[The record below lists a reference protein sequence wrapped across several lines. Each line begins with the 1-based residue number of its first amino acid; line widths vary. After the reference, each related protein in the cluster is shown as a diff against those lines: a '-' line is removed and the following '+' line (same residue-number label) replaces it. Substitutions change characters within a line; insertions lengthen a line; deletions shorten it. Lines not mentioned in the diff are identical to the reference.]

1 MKPKLETYDDKPG
14 LRLHVYWS
22 FSVFLKPMMLQYF
35 LRFKLFQWGLQILAT
50 ESSLVANNIDINL
63 FTGGL

>member
-14 LRLHVYWS
+14 LKLHVYWS

-35 LRFKLFQWGLQILAT
+35 LRFKLFQWGLQILVIDP
-50 ESSLVANNIDINL
+50 LVYS
-63 FTGGL
+63 

>member
-1 MKPKLETYDDKPG
+1 
-14 LRLHVYWS
+14 
-22 FSVFLKPMMLQYF
+22 MLQYF

-63 FTGGL
+63 FTGGP